1 VSELDGRD
9 RPAEDRPRREV
20 GGLTVLLDRDSCI
33 GSGSCVAVAPAVF
46 ELDSMVQV
54 AFVPEDD
61 QPVARELL
69 IEACQVCPVDAI
81 TLLDGDGD
89 RVCP

>member
-1 VSELDGRD
+1 MGGDP
-9 RPAEDRPRREV
+9 PAADDRPRRQV
-20 GGLTVLLDRDSCI
+20 AGLTVLLDRDLCI

-69 IEACQVCPVDAI
+69 IEACQVCPVNAI
-81 TLLDGDGD
+81 TLLDAAGDHL
-89 RVCP
+89 CP